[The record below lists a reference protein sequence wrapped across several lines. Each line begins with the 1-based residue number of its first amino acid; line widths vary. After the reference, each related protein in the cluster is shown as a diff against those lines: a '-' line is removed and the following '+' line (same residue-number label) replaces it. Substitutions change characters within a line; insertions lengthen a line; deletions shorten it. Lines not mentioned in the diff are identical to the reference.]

1 MFSPLEELD
10 VTHSQTLDLFSCCW
24 LKHIRLKV
32 PYLFW
37 RMQILHIVNH
47 LYPSRVKHLGKA
59 PGSHLP
65 RVLLVWGMFI
75 ACMWWHCTVQC
86 TCFQE
91 GLRLDLRKK
100 VSCGLEVQEA
110 VCVCLW
116 TCVPAHMAEC
126 WHVCLLCADKDLG
139 TRLSIPGSWSLSINV
154 NDLHMGPA
162 NTGYSNIAV
171 YSNMG
176 VDYFS

>member
-1 MFSPLEELD
+1 
-10 VTHSQTLDLFSCCW
+10 
-24 LKHIRLKV
+24 
-32 PYLFW
+32 
-37 RMQILHIVNH
+37 
-47 LYPSRVKHLGKA
+47 
-59 PGSHLP
+59 
-65 RVLLVWGMFI
+65 
-75 ACMWWHCTVQC
+75 
-86 TCFQE
+86 
-91 GLRLDLRKK
+91 
-100 VSCGLEVQEA
+100 
-110 VCVCLW
+110 
-116 TCVPAHMAEC
+116 MAEC